1 MGTDVVGDGLYWV
14 GASHDVFAHGWN
26 LLDVYCVK
34 LQRIVLNY
42 SFFPCYADLS
52 VHCLWLRHC
61 SW

>member
-26 LLDVYCVK
+26 LLVYCVK

-42 SFFPCYADLS
+42 SFFPL
-52 VHCLWLRHC
+52 VMPI
-61 SW
+61 